1 MDLVIEDQDVIDLA
15 HKLAQERRCTVE
27 ELLRMVLE
35 RERDRFHA
43 ERKVKL
49 AAIQERV
56 RASWKGGGSDHSFLY
71 DADGN
76 PIL

>member
-15 HKLAQERRCTVE
+15 PKLAQERRCTVE